1 MKKKTALIFAISYLY
16 ITASPIFAQDKNNLT
31 LLDNWHQDSIVSNSS
46 LVRYSG
52 CWGFEW
58 KENHYSVIGSTEGTH
73 VFQIDNKKLRPIG
86 FIKGKFSSS
95 LVSHREFK
103 TYKNYLYSIC
113 DEGYSSLQI
122 IDLNYLP
129 DSVSL
134 VNSLYLPPFGR
145 AHNLF
150 IDTSNAL
157 LYLCKVT
164 SYLDSMLL
172 NPAPMRVFSLVN
184 PETPLLLWEGPNDIA
199 EVHDIHV
206 RDNEAILNCGFDG
219 IRIYDFT
226 NPSNPIF
233 TQSIEFYNDQG
244 YNHQGFLSPDKKTYV
259 FADENI
265 GMRIKLTCSISGA
278 QTKDFTK

>member
-1 MKKKTALIFAISYLY
+1 MFFK
-16 ITASPIFAQDKNNLT
+16 LT
-31 LLDNWHQDSIVSNSS
+31 IKVKIN
-46 LVRYSG
+46 R
-52 CWGFEW
+52 
-58 KENHYSVIGSTEGTH
+58 
-73 VFQIDNKKLRPIG
+73 

-134 VNSLYLPPFGR
+134 GNSLYLPPFEE
-145 AHNLF
+145 HNLF

-172 NPAPMRVFSLVN
+172 KPAPMRVFSLVN
-184 PETPLLLWEGPNDIA
+184 PETPFIMEGPNDIA

-233 TQSIEFYNDQG
+233 TLKHRFYNDQG
-244 YNHQGFLSPDKKTYV
+244 YNHQGF
-259 FADENI
+259 
-265 GMRIKLTCSISGA
+265 IS
-278 QTKDFTK
+278 